1 MEHSR
6 QVVSE
11 ERSEGGEKMIE
22 IKTQEEPAKWIVDI
36 DNTRSWDRVR
46 FYCSACGD
54 WNTYGKT
61 KYCPECGARVEEE

>member
-1 MEHSR
+1 
-6 QVVSE
+6 
-11 ERSEGGEKMIE
+11 MIE

-36 DNTRSWDRVR
+36 DDTRRWDRVR

-61 KYCPECGARVEEE
+61 KYCPECGARMEVEE